1 MVENHQKMLKKGQI
15 KKEWSKIQISF
26 SLSKEPVKVLIS
38 NFIRI
43 LFMSNFIDFCQKNHY
58 DVMTQKMTT
67 SVFRQLQQ

>member
-1 MVENHQKMLKKGQI
+1 MVENHQKMLKRGQI
-15 KKEWSKIQISF
+15 IKEWSKIQI

-58 DVMTQKMTT
+58 DVMTQKMTS